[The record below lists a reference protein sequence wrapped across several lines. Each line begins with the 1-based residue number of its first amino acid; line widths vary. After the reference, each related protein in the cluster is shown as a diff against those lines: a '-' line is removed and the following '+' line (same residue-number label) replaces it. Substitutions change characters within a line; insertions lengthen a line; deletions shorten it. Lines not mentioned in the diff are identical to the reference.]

1 MNRKKEIR
9 KRTFV
14 IFFYDFCSFFNAK
27 DALLKKGVNE
37 INIDNLSTLS
47 LPTKDKVCY
56 IITIHTKNTIY
67 LKTISSYIEN
77 GTVLMPNDSIQ
88 GLMNCIHDSIGD
100 NFCTVY
106 SLGNKE

>member
-14 IFFYDFCSFFNAK
+14 IFFNDICSFFNAK
-27 DALLKKGVNE
+27 DALLKKGVNK
-37 INIDNLSTLS
+37 IGIDNLSTLS

-67 LKTISSYIEN
+67 LKTINSYIEN
-77 GTVLMPNDSIQ
+77 GTVLTTNDSIED
-88 GLMNCIHDSIGD
+88 LMNCIHNSIEN